1 MGLFDVSMAGGKNT
15 RNESVIRYWLKEY
28 KEDMRIYR
36 VKLTHPSTESR
47 IALFKH
53 LSECSIEE
61 FEKLYILRMKRATGC
76 VDGDEIRLDM
86 MGEAVVLAIVRCI
99 KNKGEVKGGSK
110 MN

>member
-1 MGLFDVSMAGGKNT
+1 
-15 RNESVIRYWLKEY
+15 
-28 KEDMRIYR
+28 

-47 IALFKH
+47 IALFKFKH

-86 MGEAVVLAIVRCI
+86 MGEAVVLAMVRCI
-99 KNKGEVKGGSK
+99 KNGENMVRNGENSFCRVKLK
-110 MN
+110 DAKKKVK